1 MKNLLKDNSGLA
13 SLVAVLIISIVTLS
27 IALSIAL
34 SGMTE
39 VQSSLFTSKS
49 NQALQLADSCA
60 EEAYFRLKLDPSY
73 TGGNLNLG
81 SDSCGISISG
91 TGNTRTIT
99 TSATIDRFTRFVNAD
114 INFVTNNSGN
124 SKATD
129 LTQWQ

>member
-1 MKNLLKDNSGLA
+1 MKNIIKDNSGLA
-13 SLVAVLIISIVTLS
+13 SLVAVIIISIVTLS

-49 NQALQLADSCA
+49 NKALQLADSCA
-60 EEAYFRLKLDPSY
+60 EEAYFRLKLDSTY
-73 TGGNLNLG
+73 SGGNLNLG

-99 TSATIDRFTRFVNAD
+99 TSATVDRFTRFVNAD
-114 INFVTNNSGN
+114 VNFVTNNSGN